1 MLRKSLLAILV
12 LFIGISAAS
21 AQGTKLKRAK
31 KYYDNLAY
39 MEAIELYNL
48 ILEKEDNPEAKV
60 FLADCYRKINDTENA
75 EYWYGQVVRLAEA
88 QPVHKLYYG
97 MMLQRNGKCD
107 LAREWYAQYVE
118 AVPDDSRGNYLE
130 QACNFE
136 EELMS
141 KNANIFEIK
150 HLTINSNMD
159 DFSPAFYQGGLVFAS
174 ERDKGSAVKRQHSWT
189 GNPFLEL
196 FYVDTKSTG
205 SSGEEE
211 GATPSECN
219 FEYGRPKKFSSEVN
233 DKFHE
238 AAVTFKPDQS
248 EIFFTANNY
257 KGEADDGSRKL
268 KIYSAVSKGGNEW
281 GEIQGLPFNSD
292 EYSVA
297 HPSMHPDGNRLFF
310 ASDMPGGFGGMDIY
324 YTDLEGSRW
333 SPPVNLGAS
342 INTEGHEIFPYAG
355 PNGRMYYSSDGLI
368 GLGGL
373 DIFYTEEKTVGTWD
387 APTNLGYP
395 VNTIADDF
403 GIIFNDSGMCGFL
416 SSDRDGGNGGDD
428 IYSFTKTA
436 APVEIYVYDE
446 ATEIP
451 LEGAT
456 ITDACTGATYVTNA
470 NGKALLDMK
479 LNECCNFGATMEGY
493 LENTQQGCTKDML
506 LGDVLR
512 VKIPLKSAANFNI
525 EGIVF
530 DQQTGL
536 PLEGAEVILTSDTDE
551 NTPQTKIT
559 DATGQFAFDLQK
571 DHCYTIKAAKDL
583 YLAASVD
590 GQCTTDLDQ
599 TTTLQTN
606 LNLQPYT
613 NNTNNSDGT
622 GTASD
627 GSIGGGGAGGISRV
641 VKDPNTGLW
650 IDAQTGEPAEG
661 EIGGITYEKGDIT
674 GTDGSVFEPGKTD
687 ISQGVTF
694 LLHIYYD
701 FDQSYIRADA
711 EPELERMLTTMNN
724 NPDLIVEIG
733 SHTDSRGSYRYNN
746 RLSKRR
752 AEAVVRW
759 LVERGVSSD
768 RVVAAGYGENI
779 NVNNCSNNIPCSERE
794 HQLNRRTEF
803 KVIGCTSCDYL
814 NQTISSP
821 NESVEVNP
829 CVGCPF
835 DD

>member
-1 MLRKSLLAILV
+1 MLRRSLLAVLV
-12 LFIGISAAS
+12 LFIGMSAVS
-21 AQGTKLKRAK
+21 AQSSKLKRAK

-48 ILEKEDNPEAKV
+48 VLEKEDNPEAKIY
-60 FLADCYRKINDTENA
+60 LADSYRKINDTDNA

-118 AVPDDSRGNYLE
+118 AVPDDSRGNHLE

-150 HLTINSNMD
+150 PLSINSNMD
-159 DFSPAFYQGGLVFAS
+159 DFSPAFYKDGLVFAS
-174 ERDKGSAVKRQHSWT
+174 ERDKGSAVKRAHSWT

-196 FYVDTKSTG
+196 FYVDAKSTG
-205 SSGEEE
+205 GGGEEGE
-211 GATPSECN
+211 SECN
-219 FEYGRPKKFSSEVN
+219 FQYGRPKKFSSEVN

-268 KIYSAVSKGGNEW
+268 KIYSAVSKGGDGW
-281 GEIQGLPFNSD
+281 SDVQGLPFNSD

-297 HPSMHPDGNRLFF
+297 HPSLHPDGNRLFF
-310 ASDMPGGFGGMDIY
+310 ASDMPGGYGGMDLY
-324 YTDLEGSRW
+324 YSDLEGNRW
-333 SPPVNLGAS
+333 SPPINLGATV
-342 INTEGHEIFPYAG
+342 NTEGHEIFPYAG
-355 PNGRMYYSSDGLI
+355 PNGRVYYSSDGLI

-373 DIFYTEEKTVGTWD
+373 DIFYIEEQSEGNWNT
-387 APTNLGYP
+387 PINLGFP

-403 GIIFNDSGMCGFL
+403 GIIFNETGMCGYL
-416 SSDRDGGNGGDD
+416 SSDRDGGSGGDD

-436 APVEIYVYDE
+436 APVEIFVYDE
-446 ATEIP
+446 ATDLPI
-451 LEGAT
+451 EGAT
-456 ITDACTGATYVTNA
+456 ITDACTGATYITNA

-479 LNECCNFGATMEGY
+479 LNTCCNFGAVMEGY
-493 LENTQQGCTKDML
+493 LESTKEGCTKEML

-536 PLEGAEVILTSDTDE
+536 PLEGAEVELTNDTEDAPQIL
-551 NTPQTKIT
+551 IT
-559 DATGQFAFDLQK
+559 DATGQFTFELQK
-571 DHCYTIKAAKDL
+571 DKCYTIKASKDL
-583 YLAASVD
+583 YLASSVD
-590 GQCTTDLDQ
+590 NQCTTDLSGS
-599 TTTLQTN
+599 TTLQTN

-613 NNTNNSDGT
+613 NTNTGVGADGAEM
-622 GTASD
+622 GDD
-627 GSIGGGGAGGISRV
+627 GMMSGPDGMSRV

-650 IDAQTGEPAEG
+650 IDSQTGEPAEG
-661 EIGGITYEKGDIT
+661 GINGMVYEKGDIV
-674 GTDGSVFEPGKTD
+674 GSDPNVFEPGKTD
-687 ISQGVTF
+687 PAQGGVTF

-701 FDQSYIRADA
+701 FDQSYIRGDA
-711 EPELERMLTTMNN
+711 EPELERMLTTLND

-746 RLSKRR
+746 RLSQRR

-759 LVERGVSSD
+759 LVERGVSQD
-768 RVVAAGYGENI
+768 RVVAAGYGENV

-794 HQLNRRTEF
+794 HQMNRRTEF

-814 NQTISSP
+814 NETISSP
-821 NESVEVNP
+821 NDSVEVNP